1 MYGEV
6 VFCYTLGNSII
17 YHLDQSANSV
27 SDGNRSHALWKKARN
42 AIRIANIKHDF
53 LNNLKV
59 ASYICPEKLR
69 ERLGVSS
76 SYWVI

>member
-42 AIRIANIKHDF
+42 AIRIANIKHGF

-59 ASYICPEKLR
+59 ASYVYMSRKIKGKAWCFK
-69 ERLGVSS
+69 
-76 SYWVI
+76 